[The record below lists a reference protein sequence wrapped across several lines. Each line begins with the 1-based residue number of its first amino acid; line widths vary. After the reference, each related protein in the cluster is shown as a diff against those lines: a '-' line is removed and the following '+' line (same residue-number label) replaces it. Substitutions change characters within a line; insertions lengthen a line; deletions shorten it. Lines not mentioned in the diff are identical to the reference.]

1 MIHWMDQNYSR
12 ILDLFRR
19 FDSDNSGTIS
29 YDEFAAGMKDLGELV
44 ITIFFLAFFF
54 LSLLQISGLMQTNAC
69 LFEMILNNGL
79 SVH

>member
-1 MIHWMDQNYSR
+1 MVSSKRIFHDFQERMIHWMDQNYSR
-12 ILDLFRR
+12 ILDLFRK

-54 LSLLQISGLMQTNAC
+54 
-69 LFEMILNNGL
+69 F
-79 SVH
+79 

>member
-1 MIHWMDQNYSR
+1 MVSSKRIFHDFQERMIHWMDQNYSR

-44 ITIFFLAFFF
+44 ITTFFLAFFF
-54 LSLLQISGLMQTNAC
+54 FLR
-69 LFEMILNNGL
+69 
-79 SVH
+79 

>member
-54 LSLLQISGLMQTNAC
+54 KFITNQWPNVNKCSVNLLI
-69 LFEMILNNGL
+69 
-79 SVH
+79 

>member
-1 MIHWMDQNYSR
+1 MVSSKRIFHDFQERMIHWMDQNYSR

-44 ITIFFLAFFF
+44 ITTFFLAFFF
-54 LSLLQISGLMQTNAC
+54 FLKVITNQ
-69 LFEMILNNGL
+69 
-79 SVH
+79 

>member
-19 FDSDNSGTIS
+19 FDADNSGTIS

-44 ITIFFLAFFF
+44 ITTLFVAFFF
-54 LSLLQISGLMQTNAC
+54 
-69 LFEMILNNGL
+69 F
-79 SVH
+79 

>member
-1 MIHWMDQNYSR
+1 MVSSKRIFHDFQERMIHLMDQNYSR

-44 ITIFFLAFFF
+44 ITTFFLAFFF
-54 LSLLQISGLMQTNAC
+54 
-69 LFEMILNNGL
+69 F
-79 SVH
+79 

>member
-1 MIHWMDQNYSR
+1 MVSSKRIFHDFQERMIHWMDQNYSR

-44 ITIFFLAFFF
+44 ITTFFLAFFF
-54 LSLLQISGLMQTNAC
+54 
-69 LFEMILNNGL
+69 F
-79 SVH
+79 

>member
-1 MIHWMDQNYSR
+1 MVSSKRIFHDFQERMIHWMDQNYSR

-44 ITIFFLAFFF
+44 ITNFFLAFFF
-54 LSLLQISGLMQTNAC
+54 
-69 LFEMILNNGL
+69 F
-79 SVH
+79 

>member
-54 LSLLQISGLMQTNAC
+54 LNLLQISGLM
-69 LFEMILNNGL
+69 
-79 SVH
+79 

>member
-54 LSLLQISGLMQTNAC
+54 LSLLQISGLM
-69 LFEMILNNGL
+69 
-79 SVH
+79 

>member
-54 LSLLQISGLMQTNAC
+54 FFKFITNQWPNVNKC
-69 LFEMILNNGL
+69 
-79 SVH
+79 SVHLLI

>member
-44 ITIFFLAFFF
+44 ITIFFLAFFLKF
-54 LSLLQISGLMQTNAC
+54 ITNQWPNVNKCSVNLLI
-69 LFEMILNNGL
+69 
-79 SVH
+79 

>member
-54 LSLLQISGLMQTNAC
+54 KFITNQWHNVNKCLLI
-69 LFEMILNNGL
+69 
-79 SVH
+79 